1 MFEHV
6 EPYAGDPI
14 LSLLETFNADPRA
27 HKVNLSIG
35 LYYDAAGKIPI
46 LGSVREAAERI
57 REKQAPHT
65 YLPMEG
71 MALYRAAIQQLV
83 FGADSAAVRQQRVA
97 TIQSIGGSGAIGVA
111 AEFLKTYFPDSG
123 VWVSD
128 PTWDNHRALFAGAGT
143 AVHTYPYYDAASN
156 GLKFDQ
162 MIAAFE
168 TLPAH
173 SIVLLQPC
181 CHNPT
186 GIDLSREQWQAVIRV
201 AERRQLIPFM
211 DMAYQGFGD
220 SLDEDIWAIRA
231 MAEAGLVFLV
241 SNSFSKNFSLYGER
255 VGGLSVVC
263 PTSQEAALVLGQ
275 LKATVRRIYSN
286 PPLHGAQLVAT
297 VLHDPRL
304 TEMWHAEVGDM
315 RERIKSMRTKL
326 KRVLEQRLPELPAG
340 YFDYFVTQRGMFSY
354 TGITADEVD
363 TLRDEKGVYLIRSG
377 RMCVAGLND
386 GNIDYVAE
394 SIADVLR
401 RRQA

>member
-6 EPYAGDPI
+6 DLYGGDPI
-14 LSLLETFNADPRA
+14 LSLLETFHADPRS

-35 LYYDAAGKIPI
+35 LYYDADGKIPV
-46 LGSVREAAERI
+46 LDSVNQASEIVRA
-57 REKQAPHT
+57 QHAPHT

-71 MALYRAAIQQLV
+71 MALYREAVQKLV
-83 FGADSAAVRQQRVA
+83 FGADSDVVRQQRVA
-97 TIQSIGGSGAIGVA
+97 TIQSVGGSGAIRVA
-111 AEFLKTYFPDSG
+111 AEFLRAYFPNSG

-143 AVHTYPYYDAASN
+143 AVHTYPYYDATTN
-156 GLKFDQ
+156 GLKFDEL
-162 MIAAFE
+162 IACFDA
-168 TLPAH
+168 LPEH

-186 GIDLSREQWQAVIRV
+186 GIDLSKDQWREIIRV
-201 AERRQLIPFM
+201 ATQRKLIPFL

-231 MAEAGLVFLV
+231 MADAGLVFVV

-263 PTSQEAALVLGQ
+263 PTPHEASRVLGQ
-275 LKATVRRIYSN
+275 LKAAVRRIYSN

-297 VLHDPRL
+297 VLHDTHL
-304 TEMWHAEVGDM
+304 KSIWESEVTAM

-326 KRVLEQRLPELPAG
+326 KLVLQQRLPEFSAEYL
-340 YFDYFVTQRGMFSY
+340 VTQRGMFSY

-363 TLRDEKGVYLIRSG
+363 VLREEKGVYLVRSG
-377 RMCVAGLND
+377 RICVAGLND
-386 GNIDYVAE
+386 GNVDFVAE
-394 SIADVLR
+394 SIADVLKR
-401 RRQA
+401 R

>member
-6 EPYAGDPI
+6 DLYGGDPI
-14 LSLLETFNADPRA
+14 LSLLETFHADPRP

-35 LYYDAAGKIPI
+35 LYYDAAGKIPV
-46 LGSVREAAERI
+46 LGSVREAAEMVRA
-57 REKQAPHT
+57 KQAPHT

-71 MALYRAAIQQLV
+71 LASYREAVQKLV
-83 FGADSAAVRQQRVA
+83 FGADSEVVRQQRVA
-97 TIQSIGGSGAIGVA
+97 TIQSIGGSGAIRVA
-111 AEFLKTYFPDSG
+111 AEFLKTYFPNSG

-143 AVHTYPYYDAASN
+143 AVHTYPYYDAATN
-156 GLKFDQ
+156 GLKFDEL
-162 MIAAFE
+162 IATFDA
-168 TLPAH
+168 LPEQ

-186 GIDLSREQWQAVIRV
+186 GIDLSQDQWHEIIRV
-201 AERRQLIPFM
+201 AARRKLIPFM

-231 MAEAGLVFLV
+231 MADAGLVFVV

-263 PTSQEAALVLGQ
+263 PTQQEAERVLGQ
-275 LKATVRRIYSN
+275 LKAAVRRIYSN
-286 PPLHGAQLVAT
+286 PPSHGAQLVAT
-297 VLHDPRL
+297 VLHDARL
-304 TEMWHAEVGDM
+304 TALWHAEVTDM

-326 KRVLEQRLPELPAG
+326 KQVLQQRLPEISA
-340 YFDYFVTQRGMFSY
+340 DYFVTQRGMFSY
-354 TGITADEVD
+354 TGISADEVD
-363 TLRDEKGVYLIRSG
+363 VLREEKGVYLVRSG

-394 SIADVLR
+394 SIADVLKR
-401 RRQA
+401 R

>member
-6 EPYAGDPI
+6 ESYAGDPI
-14 LSLLETFNADPRA
+14 LSLLETFNADPRPN
-27 HKVNLSIG
+27 KVNLSIG
-35 LYYDAAGKIPI
+35 LYYDAAGKIPV
-46 LGSVREAAERI
+46 LGSVRQAAELL

-71 MALYRAAIQQLV
+71 LALYREEVQKLV
-83 FGADSAAVRQQRVA
+83 FGADSDALRQQRIA
-97 TIQSIGGSGAIGVA
+97 TIQSVGGSGAIGVA
-111 AEFLKTYFPDSG
+111 AQFLKSYFPNSG

-143 AVHTYPYYDAASN
+143 AVHTYPYYDAATN
-156 GLKFDQ
+156 GLKFDE
-162 MIAAFE
+162 MIATFDA
-168 TLPAH
+168 LPAH
-173 SIVLLQPC
+173 SIILLQPC
-181 CHNPT
+181 CQNPT
-186 GIDLSREQWQAVIRV
+186 GIDLSHDQWHEVIRV
-201 AERRQLIPFM
+201 AARRKLIPFM

-220 SLDEDIWAIRA
+220 SLHEDIWAIRA

-263 PTSQEAALVLGQ
+263 PNAEEAGRVLGQ

-286 PPLHGAQLVAT
+286 PPTYGAQLVAT
-297 VLHDPRL
+297 VLHDSRL
-304 TEMWHAEVGDM
+304 NSLWVAEVADM
-315 RERIKSMRTKL
+315 RERIKSMRQKL
-326 KRVLEQRLPELPAG
+326 KHVLSQRLPEVSS
-340 YFDYFVTQRGMFSY
+340 DYFVTQRGMFSY
-354 TGITADEVD
+354 TGITAEEVD
-363 TLRDEKGVYLIRSG
+363 VLREEKAVYLIRSG

-401 RRQA
+401 RRA

>member
-6 EPYAGDPI
+6 DLYGGDPI
-14 LSLLETFNADPRA
+14 LSLLETFHADPRP

-35 LYYDAAGKIPI
+35 LYYDAAGKIPV
-46 LGSVREAAERI
+46 LGSVREAAEMVRA
-57 REKQAPHT
+57 KQAPHT

-71 MALYRAAIQQLV
+71 LASYREAVQKLV
-83 FGADSAAVRQQRVA
+83 FGADSEVVRQQRVA
-97 TIQSIGGSGAIGVA
+97 TIQSIGGSGAIRVA
-111 AEFLKTYFPDSG
+111 AEFLKTYFPNSG

-143 AVHTYPYYDAASN
+143 AVHTYPYYDAATN
-156 GLKFDQ
+156 GLKFDEL
-162 MIAAFE
+162 IATFDA
-168 TLPAH
+168 LPEQ

-186 GIDLSREQWQAVIRV
+186 GIDLSQDQWHEIIRV
-201 AERRQLIPFM
+201 AARRKLIPFM

-231 MAEAGLVFLV
+231 MADAGLVFVV

-263 PTSQEAALVLGQ
+263 PTQQEAERVLGQ
-275 LKATVRRIYSN
+275 LKAAVRRIYSN
-286 PPLHGAQLVAT
+286 PPSHGAQLVAT
-297 VLHDPRL
+297 VLHDARL
-304 TEMWHAEVGDM
+304 TALWHAEVTDM

-326 KRVLEQRLPELPAG
+326 KQVLQQRLPEISA
-340 YFDYFVTQRGMFSY
+340 DYFVTQRGMFSY
-354 TGITADEVD
+354 TGISADEVD
-363 TLRDEKGVYLIRSG
+363 VLREEKGVYLVRSG

-386 GNIDYVAE
+386 GNIGYVAE
-394 SIADVLR
+394 SIADVLKR
-401 RRQA
+401 R

>member
-6 EPYAGDPI
+6 DLYAGDPI
-14 LSLLETFNADPRA
+14 LSLLEVFHADVRP

-35 LYYDAAGKIPI
+35 LYYDAVGKIPV
-46 LGSVREAAERI
+46 LGSVREAAEIVRA
-57 REKQAPHT
+57 KQEPHT

-71 MALYRAAIQQLV
+71 MALYREAVQKLV
-83 FGADSAAVRQQRVA
+83 FGADSEVVRQQRVA
-97 TIQSIGGSGAIGVA
+97 TIQSVGGSGAIRVA
-111 AEFLKTYFPDSG
+111 AEFLRAYFPNSD

-143 AVHTYPYYDAASN
+143 AVHTYPYYDATTN
-156 GLKFDQ
+156 GLKFDEL
-162 MIAAFE
+162 IATFDA
-168 TLPAH
+168 LPAH
-173 SIVLLQPC
+173 SIVLMQPC

-186 GIDLSREQWQAVIRV
+186 GIDLSQEQWLEVIRV
-201 AERRQLIPFM
+201 AARRKLIPFL

-231 MAEAGLVFLV
+231 MADAGLVFVV

-263 PTSQEAALVLGQ
+263 PTQQEASRVLGQ
-275 LKATVRRIYSN
+275 LKAAVRRIYSN

-297 VLHDPRL
+297 VLHDSRL
-304 TEMWHAEVGDM
+304 ASLWESEVTEM
-315 RERIKSMRTKL
+315 RERIKSMRSKL
-326 KRVLEQRLPELPAG
+326 KAVLEQRLPEISA
-340 YFDYFVTQRGMFSY
+340 DYFVTQRGMFSY

-363 TLRDEKGVYLIRSG
+363 VLREEKGVYLIRSG

-394 SIADVLR
+394 SIADVLKR
-401 RRQA
+401 R

>member
-6 EPYAGDPI
+6 DLYGGDPI
-14 LSLLETFNADPRA
+14 LSLLETFHADPRP

-35 LYYDAAGKIPI
+35 LYYDAAGKIPV
-46 LGSVREAAERI
+46 LGSVREAAEMVRA
-57 REKQAPHT
+57 KQAPHT

-71 MALYRAAIQQLV
+71 LASYREAVQKLV
-83 FGADSAAVRQQRVA
+83 FGADSEVVRQQRVA
-97 TIQSIGGSGAIGVA
+97 TIQSIGGSGAIRVA
-111 AEFLKTYFPDSG
+111 AEFLKTYFPNSG

-143 AVHTYPYYDAASN
+143 AVHTYPYYDAATN
-156 GLKFDQ
+156 GLKFDEL
-162 MIAAFE
+162 IATFDA
-168 TLPAH
+168 LPEQ

-186 GIDLSREQWQAVIRV
+186 GIDLSQDQWHEIIRV
-201 AERRQLIPFM
+201 AARRKLIPFM

-231 MAEAGLVFLV
+231 MADAGLVFVV

-263 PTSQEAALVLGQ
+263 PTQQEAERVLGQ
-275 LKATVRRIYSN
+275 LKAAVRRIYSN
-286 PPLHGAQLVAT
+286 PPSHGAQLVAT
-297 VLHDPRL
+297 VLHDARL
-304 TEMWHAEVGDM
+304 TALWHAEVTDM
-315 RERIKSMRTKL
+315 RERIKSMRAKL
-326 KRVLEQRLPELPAG
+326 KQVLQQRLPEISA
-340 YFDYFVTQRGMFSY
+340 DYFVTQRGMFSY
-354 TGITADEVD
+354 TGISADEVD
-363 TLRDEKGVYLIRSG
+363 VLREEKGVYLVRSG

-394 SIADVLR
+394 SIADVLKR
-401 RRQA
+401 R

>member
-6 EPYAGDPI
+6 DLYGGDPI
-14 LSLLETFNADPRA
+14 LSLLETFHADPRP

-35 LYYDAAGKIPI
+35 LYYDAAGKIPV
-46 LGSVREAAERI
+46 LGSVREAAEMVRA
-57 REKQAPHT
+57 KQAPHT

-71 MALYRAAIQQLV
+71 LASYREAVQKLV
-83 FGADSAAVRQQRVA
+83 FGADSEVVRQQRVA
-97 TIQSIGGSGAIGVA
+97 TIQSIGGSGAIRVA
-111 AEFLKTYFPDSG
+111 AEFLKTYFPNSG

-143 AVHTYPYYDAASN
+143 AVHTYPYYDAATN
-156 GLKFDQ
+156 GLKFDEL
-162 MIAAFE
+162 IATFDAPPE
-168 TLPAH
+168 Q

-186 GIDLSREQWQAVIRV
+186 GIDLSQDQWHEIIRV
-201 AERRQLIPFM
+201 AARRKLIPFM

-231 MAEAGLVFLV
+231 MADAGLVFVV

-263 PTSQEAALVLGQ
+263 PTQQEAERVLGQ
-275 LKATVRRIYSN
+275 LKAAVRRIYSN
-286 PPLHGAQLVAT
+286 PPSHGAQLVAT
-297 VLHDPRL
+297 VLHDARL
-304 TEMWHAEVGDM
+304 TALWHAEVTDM
-315 RERIKSMRTKL
+315 RERIKSMRAKL
-326 KRVLEQRLPELPAG
+326 KQVLQQRLPEISA
-340 YFDYFVTQRGMFSY
+340 DYFVTQRGMFSY
-354 TGITADEVD
+354 TGISADEVD
-363 TLRDEKGVYLIRSG
+363 VLREEKGVYLVRSG

-394 SIADVLR
+394 SIADVLKR
-401 RRQA
+401 R

>member
-6 EPYAGDPI
+6 DLYGGDPI
-14 LSLLETFNADPRA
+14 LSLLETFHADPRP

-35 LYYDAAGKIPI
+35 LYYDAAGKIPV
-46 LGSVREAAERI
+46 LGSVREAAEMVRA
-57 REKQAPHT
+57 KQEPHT

-71 MALYRAAIQQLV
+71 LASYREAVQKLV
-83 FGADSAAVRQQRVA
+83 FGADSEVVRQQRVA
-97 TIQSIGGSGAIGVA
+97 TIQSIGGSGAIRVA
-111 AEFLKTYFPDSG
+111 AEFLKTYFPNSG

-143 AVHTYPYYDAASN
+143 AVHTYPYYDAATN
-156 GLKFDQ
+156 GLKFDEL
-162 MIAAFE
+162 IATFDA
-168 TLPAH
+168 LPEQ

-186 GIDLSREQWQAVIRV
+186 GIDLSQDQWHEIIRV
-201 AERRQLIPFM
+201 AARRKLIPFM

-231 MAEAGLVFLV
+231 MADAGLVFVV

-263 PTSQEAALVLGQ
+263 PTQQEAERVLGQ
-275 LKATVRRIYSN
+275 LKAAVRRIYSN
-286 PPLHGAQLVAT
+286 PPSHGAQLVAT
-297 VLHDPRL
+297 VLHDARL
-304 TEMWHAEVGDM
+304 TALWHAEVTDM

-326 KRVLEQRLPELPAG
+326 KQVLQQRLPEISA
-340 YFDYFVTQRGMFSY
+340 DYFVTQRGMFSY
-354 TGITADEVD
+354 TGISADEVD
-363 TLRDEKGVYLIRSG
+363 VLREEKGVYLVRSG

-394 SIADVLR
+394 SIADVLKR
-401 RRQA
+401 R

>member
-6 EPYAGDPI
+6 DVYGGDPI
-14 LSLLETFNADPRA
+14 LSLLETFHADPRP

-35 LYYDAAGKIPI
+35 LYYDAAGKIPV
-46 LGSVREAAERI
+46 LGSVREAAEIVRA
-57 REKQAPHT
+57 KQAPHT

-71 MALYRAAIQQLV
+71 LALYREAIQKLV
-83 FGADSAAVRQQRVA
+83 FGAASEAVRQQRVA
-97 TIQSIGGSGAIGVA
+97 TIQSIGGSGAIRVT

-156 GLKFDQ
+156 GLKFDEL
-162 MIAAFE
+162 IATFD
-168 TLPAH
+168 TLPEH

-186 GIDLSREQWQAVIRV
+186 GIDLSQDQWHEIIRV
-201 AERRQLIPFM
+201 AARRKLIPFM

-220 SLDEDIWAIRA
+220 SLEEDVWAIRA
-231 MAEAGLVFLV
+231 MADAGLVFIV

-263 PTSQEAALVLGQ
+263 PTAQEASRVLGQ
-275 LKATVRRIYSN
+275 LKAAVRRIYSN
-286 PPLHGAQLVAT
+286 PPSFGAQLVAT

-304 TEMWHAEVGDM
+304 TGMWHAEVTQM

-326 KRVLEQRLPELPAG
+326 KQVLQQRLPEISA
-340 YFDYFVTQRGMFSY
+340 DYFVTQRGMFSY
-354 TGITADEVD
+354 TGISAEEVD
-363 TLRDEKGVYLIRSG
+363 ALREEKGVYLVRSG

-394 SIADVLR
+394 SIAEVLQR
-401 RRQA
+401 R

>member
-6 EPYAGDPI
+6 DLYGGDPI
-14 LSLLETFNADPRA
+14 LSLLETFHADPRP

-35 LYYDAAGKIPI
+35 LYYDAAGKIPV
-46 LGSVREAAERI
+46 LGSVREAAEMVRA
-57 REKQAPHT
+57 KQAPHT

-71 MALYRAAIQQLV
+71 LASYREAVQKLV
-83 FGADSAAVRQQRVA
+83 FGADSEVVRQQRVA
-97 TIQSIGGSGAIGVA
+97 TIQSIGGSGAIRVA
-111 AEFLKTYFPDSG
+111 AEFLKTYFPNSG

-143 AVHTYPYYDAASN
+143 AVHTYPYYDAATN
-156 GLKFDQ
+156 GLKFDEL
-162 MIAAFE
+162 IATFDA
-168 TLPAH
+168 LPEQ

-186 GIDLSREQWQAVIRV
+186 GIDLSQDQWHEIIRV
-201 AERRQLIPFM
+201 AARRKLIPFM

-231 MAEAGLVFLV
+231 MADAGLVFVV

-263 PTSQEAALVLGQ
+263 PTQQEAERVLGQ

-286 PPLHGAQLVAT
+286 PPSHGAQLVAT
-297 VLHDPRL
+297 VLHDARL
-304 TEMWHAEVGDM
+304 TALWHAEVTDM

-326 KRVLEQRLPELPAG
+326 KQVLQQRLPEISA
-340 YFDYFVTQRGMFSY
+340 DYFVTQRGMFSY
-354 TGITADEVD
+354 TGISADEVD
-363 TLRDEKGVYLIRSG
+363 VLREEKGVYLVRSG

-394 SIADVLR
+394 SIADVLKR
-401 RRQA
+401 R

>member
-6 EPYAGDPI
+6 DLYGGDPI
-14 LSLLETFNADPRA
+14 LSLLETFHADPRP

-35 LYYDAAGKIPI
+35 LYYDAAGKIPV
-46 LGSVREAAERI
+46 LGSVREAAEMVRA
-57 REKQAPHT
+57 KQAPHT

-71 MALYRAAIQQLV
+71 LASYREAVQKLV
-83 FGADSAAVRQQRVA
+83 FGADSEVVRQQRVA
-97 TIQSIGGSGAIGVA
+97 TIQSIGGSGAIRVA
-111 AEFLKTYFPDSG
+111 AEFLKTYFPNSG
-123 VWVSD
+123 AWVSD

-143 AVHTYPYYDAASN
+143 AVHTYPYYDAATN
-156 GLKFDQ
+156 GLKFDEL
-162 MIAAFE
+162 IATFDA
-168 TLPAH
+168 LPEQ

-186 GIDLSREQWQAVIRV
+186 GIDLSQDQWHEIIRV
-201 AERRQLIPFM
+201 AARRKLIPFM

-231 MAEAGLVFLV
+231 MADAGLVFVV

-263 PTSQEAALVLGQ
+263 PTQQEAERVLGQ
-275 LKATVRRIYSN
+275 LKAAVRRIYSN
-286 PPLHGAQLVAT
+286 PPSHGAQLVAT
-297 VLHDPRL
+297 VLHDARL
-304 TEMWHAEVGDM
+304 TALWHAEVTDM

-326 KRVLEQRLPELPAG
+326 KQVLQQRLPEISA
-340 YFDYFVTQRGMFSY
+340 DYFVTQRGMFSY
-354 TGITADEVD
+354 TGISADEVD
-363 TLRDEKGVYLIRSG
+363 VLREEKGVYLVRSG

-394 SIADVLR
+394 SIADVLKR
-401 RRQA
+401 R

>member
-6 EPYAGDPI
+6 DLYGGDPI
-14 LSLLETFNADPRA
+14 LSLLETFHADPRP

-35 LYYDAAGKIPI
+35 LYYDAAGKIPV
-46 LGSVREAAERI
+46 LGSVREAAEMVRA
-57 REKQAPHT
+57 KQAPHT

-71 MALYRAAIQQLV
+71 LASYREAVQKLV
-83 FGADSAAVRQQRVA
+83 FGADSEVVRQQRVA
-97 TIQSIGGSGAIGVA
+97 TIQSIGGSGAIRVA
-111 AEFLKTYFPDSG
+111 AEFLKTYFPNSG
-123 VWVSD
+123 AWVSD

-143 AVHTYPYYDAASN
+143 AVHTYPYYDAATN
-156 GLKFDQ
+156 GLKFDEL
-162 MIAAFE
+162 IATFDA
-168 TLPAH
+168 LPEQ

-186 GIDLSREQWQAVIRV
+186 GIDLSQDQWHEIIRV
-201 AERRQLIPFM
+201 AARRKLIPFM

-231 MAEAGLVFLV
+231 MADAGLVFVV

-263 PTSQEAALVLGQ
+263 PTQQEAERVLGQ

-286 PPLHGAQLVAT
+286 PPSHGAQLVAT
-297 VLHDPRL
+297 VLHDARL
-304 TEMWHAEVGDM
+304 TALWHAEVTDM

-326 KRVLEQRLPELPAG
+326 KQVLQQRLPEISA
-340 YFDYFVTQRGMFSY
+340 DYFVTQRGMFSY
-354 TGITADEVD
+354 TGISADEVD
-363 TLRDEKGVYLIRSG
+363 VLREEKGVYLVRSG

-394 SIADVLR
+394 SIADVLKR
-401 RRQA
+401 R